1 MNLNT
6 ISLAAVRTFM
16 NVLLASGASVY
27 ALAFALEADISSIC
41 CKDDV
46 TYYMF
51 DDFSETI
58 TAINVCR
65 YSVIH

>member
-1 MNLNT
+1 
-6 ISLAAVRTFM
+6 M